1 MCDYSLLALPN
12 RLARERDHLV
22 VHRFSTGTLGLIAD
36 VPEPF
41 RPQPPVPRSWWWR
54 VTQWLRESDEVVPC
68 VVCVPPGARLRLR
81 DIPPAMQR
89 DIRIAATEDV
99 TFTQIGAGQRSHRD
113 AIRFANGREMLLQQ
127 LTPGQRVDV
136 ISLTLAEDLETEPMS
151 SGRVSPRLVTLS

>member
-1 MCDYSLLALPN
+1 M
-12 RLARERDHLV
+12 
-22 VHRFSTGTLGLIAD
+22 
-36 VPEPF
+36 
-41 RPQPPVPRSWWWR
+41 
-54 VTQWLRESDEVVPC
+54 RESDEVVPC

-113 AIRFANGREMLLQQ
+113 AIRFANGREMQQ

-151 SGRVSPRLVTLS
+151 SGRVPPRLVTLS

>member
-41 RPQPPVPRSWWWR
+41 RPHPPAARSWWWR

-68 VVCVPPGARLRLR
+68 VVCTARGAIEVAGHSRRCS
-81 DIPPAMQR
+81 R

-99 TFTQIGAGQRSHRD
+99 TCTQIGAGQRSHRD